1 MDKLRINIYSF
12 QDLQIKWKKYKVQK
26 TTYVRKRR
34 YYIYILYINKI
45 YISICTNKIRGYNI
59 NTYYIYT
66 IYIYSPSYFFSR
78 YIVSLKEYRKK
89 LVISLISGERNY
101 ATRLEGRFFHIYILQ
116 FLNFFHVN
124 ILVFDQKLI

>member
-1 MDKLRINIYSF
+1 MEALRKWILRINIYSF

-34 YYIYILYINKI
+34 YYIYILFINKI

-66 IYIYSPSYFFSR
+66 IYI
-78 YIVSLKEYRKK
+78 
-89 LVISLISGERNY
+89 
-101 ATRLEGRFFHIYILQ
+101 
-116 FLNFFHVN
+116 
-124 ILVFDQKLI
+124 

>member
-1 MDKLRINIYSF
+1 MEKLRINIYSF
-12 QDLQIKWKKYKVQK
+12 QDLQIKWKKCKVQK

-66 IYIYSPSYFFSR
+66 IYI
-78 YIVSLKEYRKK
+78 
-89 LVISLISGERNY
+89 
-101 ATRLEGRFFHIYILQ
+101 
-116 FLNFFHVN
+116 
-124 ILVFDQKLI
+124 